1 MKIEFEKMKQ
11 DKFSFVYIT
20 TKNCNVCKVIQPQM
34 RKLARSYSASK
45 FHLIELDDQKE
56 ASGFFMVFSVPTI
69 LVYSESKE
77 LIRTSRHLNFDDIKM
92 KLDRY
97 YEMIFSKNE

>member
-1 MKIEFEKMKQ
+1 MKQ

>member
-11 DKFSFVYIT
+11 ERVSFVYIT
-20 TKNCNVCKVIQPQM
+20 TKNCNVCKVIQPKM
-34 RKLARSYSASK
+34 RKLAKSYSGSK

-69 LVYSESKE
+69 LVYSEGKE
-77 LIRTSRHLNFDDIKM
+77 LIRTGRHLNIDEMKM

-97 YEMIFSKNE
+97 HQMIFD